1 MNNAEIIPYDEQV
14 ALSAQALVEGFKTM
28 IDAQPE
34 QPEGF
39 SWANPV
45 AAQLTQSTP
54 KPMTHEQ
61 IGKLFDV
68 NTLDSFSDVR
78 VAEIID
84 AVRRVEHFHGIA

>member
-1 MNNAEIIPYDEQV
+1 MR
-14 ALSAQALVEGFKTM
+14 
-28 IDAQPE
+28 DAQPE

-45 AAQLTQSTP
+45 AAKLTQSKP

-61 IGKLFDV
+61 IDKVFNV
-68 NTLDSFSDVR
+68 NIIDNFSDVR
-78 VAEIID
+78 IAELID

>member
-1 MNNAEIIPYDEQV
+1 MSDHLA
-14 ALSAQALVEGFKTM
+14 M
-28 IDAQPE
+28 RDAQPE

-45 AAQLTQSTP
+45 AAQLTQS

-61 IGKLFDV
+61 IGKLFNV
-68 NTLDSFSDVR
+68 NLIDNFSDVR
-78 VAEIID
+78 IAELID